1 MKNFK
6 NKLNFFISKY
16 GTLILNIILEIVL
29 ICCTTASILKVVNGQ
44 PHLVTFIIYI
54 TLDAALFLAI
64 AVEIALIL
72 RKNKNDRS

>member
-54 TLDAALFLAI
+54 ILDAALFIAI